1 MECSTSVIETY
12 LPKNGIVV
20 GFNSPFSDVLVSK
33 LAIGERTDIDITRE
47 VSIEVNY
54 AEFLVALW
62 CTSLHV
68 CSKPKGAANIRLVL
82 YPVIE
87 GNANT
92 TWVSC
97 RDICGSHLSAI
108 WGINWE

>member
-1 MECSTSVIETY
+1 MKRSTSVIETH

-33 LAIGERTDIDITRE
+33 LAIGECTDIEVTRE
-47 VSIEVNY
+47 VSVKVNY
-54 AEFLVALW
+54 AEGLVADW
-62 CTSLHV
+62 RTSLHV
-68 CSKPKGAANIRLVL
+68 CGKPKSAANVGLVL

-87 GNANT
+87 CNAHT

-97 RDICGSHLSAI
+97 GDIGGSHFSAI
-108 WGINWE
+108 GCINWE